1 MSGYDF
7 SHMKVLVADDSRHI
21 RSLVNTFLNGFGVA
35 DVIQAA
41 DAASAFEE
49 ITDKDPDLVITDWNM
64 PPSSGLDLVDQIRN
78 HPDSPN
84 PYVPIIMLTG
94 FTELYR
100 VRMARDT
107 GVSTFLAKPV
117 SAASLYKRL
126 CAMVDDKRAFVRVGR
141 FFGPD
146 RRMAR
151 RSADFAGP
159 ERRRA

>member
-7 SHMKVLVADDSRHI
+7 SNLKVLVADDSRHI
-21 RSLVNTFLNGFGVA
+21 RSLIKTFLNGFGVET
-35 DVIQAA
+35 VLQAV
-41 DAASAFEE
+41 DAAEAYELFKSH
-49 ITDKDPDLVITDWNM
+49 DPDLVITDWNM
-64 PPSSGLDLVDQIRN
+64 PPTSGLDLVAQIRN
-78 HPDSPN
+78 DDESPN
-84 PYVPIIMLTG
+84 PYAPVIMLTG

-107 GVSTFLAKPV
+107 GVSTFIAKPV

-146 RRMAR
+146 RRMGR
-151 RSADFAGP
+151 REASFGGP
-159 ERRRA
+159 DRRRA

>member
-7 SHMKVLVADDSRHI
+7 SQLKVLVADDSRHI
-21 RSLVNTFLNGFGVA
+21 RSLIKTFLNGFGVKT
-35 DVIQAA
+35 VFQAG
-41 DAASAFEE
+41 DAGDAFELFKKE
-49 ITDKDPDLVITDWNM
+49 DPDLVITDWNM
-64 PPSSGLDLVDQIRN
+64 PPTSGLDLVHAIRN
-78 HPDSPN
+78 GADSPN
-84 PYVPIIMLTG
+84 PYAPIIMLTG

-126 CAMVDDKRAFVRVGR
+126 CSLVDDQRAFVRVGR

-146 RRMAR
+146 RRQSG
-151 RSADFAGP
+151 RSSGYMGP
-159 ERRRA
+159 ERREA